1 MINEEIRPVFDRCIK
16 NARSLLDSAK
26 ELSEHE
32 DRLHISHHLT
42 ILALE
47 EVGKA
52 AIILVHSDALTD
64 KLAWLDDHVK
74 KIFWALWSFTLSRKS
89 VSTAEITKL
98 KDAARGMHESRLR
111 TLYVDVTRDQN
122 ELVDP
127 EQLKSL
133 IRIAEAR
140 LTWEEIAE
148 PADLTDEEKA
158 VLDWFLGNAQ
168 NERVQWVM
176 YGTESFAYLE
186 SVAGDVRAWI
196 KWIKQKYEYLEQF
209 NLELAEKELSR
220 IPHQEDTD
228 EPKWRIVVRL
238 EAMSHTMRPK
248 ALAEWN
254 KQKWPI
260 VLDGESGKKD
270 LRVEITFPKRI
281 PLQHLWEAA
290 LSEVMAFVSALNIG
304 SQGLFWWYAP
314 KFTSKFYETL
324 YDIENKAPFEM
335 KGNPSPAPVWGRT
348 EPLNSHDIVNI
359 QAVYIYIRDSKR
371 YDPTISERYFQG
383 LALLM
388 KSDFFYPFGWNC
400 IQSFYLAFQAFYK
413 QQGFW
418 DGKTNFE
425 DAVILRLDT
434 AAHPQ
439 FRRVAALA
447 ENAIKSPAVAQTI
460 TGTDAAMMKMYFDS
474 SLIRCARD
482 FVKQR
487 FGSHL
492 QQNAE
497 GNVGDEK
504 ND

>member
-1 MINEEIRPVFDRCIK
+1 MINEETKPLIDRCIK

-26 ELSEHE
+26 GLSERE

-52 AIILVHSDALTD
+52 AIILIHSDALAD
-64 KLAWLDDHVK
+64 KLAWMDDHVK
-74 KIFWALWSFTLSRKS
+74 KIFWALWSFTFSRKS

-98 KDAARGMHESRLR
+98 KDAARNMHESRLR

-122 ELVDP
+122 ELVNP
-127 EQLKSL
+127 EQLKNL

-140 LTWEEIAE
+140 LTLEETAE
-148 PADLTDEEKA
+148 PAELTDDEIA
-158 VLDWFLGNAQ
+158 ILDWFLGNAQ
-168 NERVQWVM
+168 NEHIQSVM

-196 KWIKQKYEYLEQF
+196 KWIKQKYAYLEQF

-220 IPHQEDTD
+220 ISLQEDTD

-254 KQKWPI
+254 KRKWPI
-260 VLDGESGKKD
+260 ALSGEPGKKD
-270 LRVEITFPKRI
+270 LRVEITFPKSI
-281 PLQHLWEAA
+281 PLQHLWDAA

-304 SQGLFWWYAP
+304 SQGLFWWYTP
-314 KFTSKFYETL
+314 KFTSNFYETL

-335 KGNPSPAPVWGRT
+335 NGNPSPAPVWDRT
-348 EPLNSHDIVNI
+348 EPINSHDIVNI
-359 QAVYIYIRDSKR
+359 QAVYMYIRDSKR
-371 YDPTISERYFQG
+371 HDPTIFEQYLQG

-388 KSDFFYPFGWNC
+388 KSDFFYPFGANC
-400 IQSFYLAFQAFYK
+400 IQSFYLAFQTFYK

-434 AAHPQ
+434 NAHPH

-447 ENAIKSPAVAQTI
+447 ENAIKNPVFSQTVM
-460 TGTDAAMMKMYFDS
+460 GTDAALMKMYFDS

-482 FVKQR
+482 FLKQTT
-487 FGSHL
+487 
-492 QQNAE
+492 
-497 GNVGDEK
+497 V
-504 ND
+504 